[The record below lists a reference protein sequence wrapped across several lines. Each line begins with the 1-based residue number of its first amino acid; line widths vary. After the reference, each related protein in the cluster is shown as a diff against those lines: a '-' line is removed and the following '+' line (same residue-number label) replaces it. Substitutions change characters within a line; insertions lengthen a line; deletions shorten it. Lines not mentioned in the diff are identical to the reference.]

1 MKDQYLKTVH
11 RVIKLNLEVSPKAY
25 VDLNRKPKK
34 KRFQKRIFQL
44 EE

>member
-11 RVIKLNLEVSPKAY
+11 RVIKLNLEVSSKAY

-34 KRFQKRIFQL
+34 KKIPKKDFSA
-44 EE
+44 